1 MLACLYLSV
10 SASVTIRNAIR
21 KKWRPQEIA
30 PCSDR
35 SVTFRSYGRIHSAY
49 TDHVRIFIVRTYV
62 PFPPCPEILNM
73 LSVPDSPT
81 RPIKNAKRG

>member
-1 MLACLYLSV
+1 MLACLHLSV

-49 TDHVRIFIVRTYV
+49 TDHVRILIVRTHV
-62 PFPPCPEILNM
+62 PLIPA
-73 LSVPDSPT
+73 LS
-81 RPIKNAKRG
+81 